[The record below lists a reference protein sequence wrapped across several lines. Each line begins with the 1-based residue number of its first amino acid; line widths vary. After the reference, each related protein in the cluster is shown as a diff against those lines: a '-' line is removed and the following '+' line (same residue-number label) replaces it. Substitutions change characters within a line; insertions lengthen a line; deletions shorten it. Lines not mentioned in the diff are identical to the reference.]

1 MIRRTI
7 LYTVMMFSF
16 VTAQALQSPAAY
28 AADIQMEIFYLPHGP
43 AQAVVSEVEK
53 VAAEFKNIVIKKYS
67 FEDPATEK
75 LQKKYNLTGHM
86 PVAIFI
92 NTQNSFTVKGQ
103 RISLQNFPKGNAF
116 VPMFAGEWDYAD
128 LRVILQKVSGGK

>member
-16 VTAQALQSPAAY
+16 VTALALQSPSAY
-28 AADIQMEIFYLPHGP
+28 ADDIQMEIFYLPHGP

-53 VAAEFKNIVIKKYS
+53 VAAEFKNIAINKYS
-67 FEDPATEK
+67 FEDPVTEK
-75 LQKKYNLTGHM
+75 LLKKYNLTDHM

-92 NTQNSFTVKGQ
+92 NGQNSFTVNGQ
-103 RISLQNFPKGNAF
+103 KISLRNFTKGNAF

-128 LRVILQKVSGGK
+128 LRVILQEISGGK

>member
-7 LYTVMMFSF
+7 LYTVMIFSF
-16 VTAQALQSPAAY
+16 VTILALQSLAAY

-53 VAAEFKNIVIKKYS
+53 VAAEFKNIAINKYS

-75 LQKKYNLTGHM
+75 LLKKYNLTDHM

-92 NTQNSFTVKGQ
+92 NGQNSFTVNGQ
-103 RISLQNFPKGNAF
+103 KISLRNFTKGNAF

-128 LRVILQKVSGGK
+128 LRVILQEISGGK

>member
-7 LYTVMMFSF
+7 LYTVMIFSF
-16 VTAQALQSPAAY
+16 VTALALQSPSAY
-28 AADIQMEIFYLPHGP
+28 ADDIQMEIFYLPHGP

-53 VAAEFKNIVIKKYS
+53 VAAEFKNIAIKKYS
-67 FEDPATEK
+67 FEDHATEK
-75 LQKKYNLTGHM
+75 LLKKYNLTDHM

-92 NTQNSFTVKGQ
+92 NGQNSFAVNGQ
-103 RISLQNFPKGNAF
+103 KISLRNFPKGNAF

-128 LRVILQKVSGGK
+128 LQVILQEISGGK

>member
-7 LYTVMMFSF
+7 LYSVMMFSF
-16 VTAQALQSPAAY
+16 VAPLALQSPSAC
-28 AADIQMEIFYLPHGP
+28 AADILMEIFYLPHRP

-53 VAAEFKNIVIKKYS
+53 VAAEFKNIAINKYS

-75 LQKKYNLTGHM
+75 LLKKYNLTDHM

-92 NTQNSFTVKGQ
+92 NGQNSFTVNGQ
-103 RISLQNFPKGNAF
+103 KISLRNFTKGNAF

-128 LRVILQKVSGGK
+128 LRVILQEISGGK

>member
-1 MIRRTI
+1 
-7 LYTVMMFSF
+7 MFSF
-16 VTAQALQSPAAY
+16 VTPLALQAPAAY
-28 AADIQMEIFYLPHGP
+28 AAEIQMEIFYLPHGP

-75 LQKKYNLTGHM
+75 LQKIYNLTGHM

-92 NTQNSFTVKGQ
+92 NAQNSFTVKGQ
-103 RISLQNFPKGNAF
+103 KISLQNFPKGNAF